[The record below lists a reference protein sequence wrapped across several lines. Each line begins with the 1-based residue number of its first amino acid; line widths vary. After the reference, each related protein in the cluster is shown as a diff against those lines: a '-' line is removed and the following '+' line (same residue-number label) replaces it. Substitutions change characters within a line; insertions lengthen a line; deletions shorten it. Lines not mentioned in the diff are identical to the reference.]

1 MAWVKLD
8 PTGKLFVPEGL
19 EMRDYL
25 VIFKV
30 LERIKEEVLKGIPS
44 GVVLDQA
51 MKEAYEQ
58 GTS

>member
-1 MAWVKLD
+1 MD
-8 PTGKLFVPEGL
+8 NRIIPNGL

-30 LERIKEEVLKGIPS
+30 LERIKEEVLKGTPS

-51 MKEAYEQ
+51 IKEAYEQ